1 MGRLTHSG
9 KQSTAPRSAPKGA
22 RSETGLG
29 TRFYLCIGGSWRTM
43 ECLGPSPRP
52 FQLGAVWL
60 PEARSHRLI
69 DRSGH
74 LIGLAWRHAAHT
86 LLETSENRMNL

>member
-1 MGRLTHSG
+1 
-9 KQSTAPRSAPKGA
+9 
-22 RSETGLG
+22 
-29 TRFYLCIGGSWRTM
+29 M